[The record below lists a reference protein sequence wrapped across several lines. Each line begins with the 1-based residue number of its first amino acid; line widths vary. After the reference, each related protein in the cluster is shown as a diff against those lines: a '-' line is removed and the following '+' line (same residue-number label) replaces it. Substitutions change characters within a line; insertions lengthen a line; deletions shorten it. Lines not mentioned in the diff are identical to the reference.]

1 MNSETEESVSENE
14 GEPNQESDNIPV
26 DALFGA
32 VELITDRRKNMNWK
46 YVKALKSANLI
57 DEFETLV
64 CYELPKE
71 FKECVLQYNGGRPER
86 KGFDTDANKG
96 RELKSFLSFN
106 KEDRETVWKI
116 HEWNKGEL
124 ANKYFAFAIDNFGN
138 LICFDMCNIL
148 LFYY

>member
-1 MNSETEESVSENE
+1 
-14 GEPNQESDNIPV
+14 
-26 DALFGA
+26 
-32 VELITDRRKNMNWK
+32 MNWK
-46 YVKALKSANLI
+46 YVKTLKSANLI

-86 KGFDTDANKG
+86 KGFDTDAIKG

-116 HEWNKGEL
+116 YEWNKEEL

-138 LICFDMCNIL
+138 LICFDMNEDNVVFLNHEDLSVEHIAKTFTKFLEL
-148 LFYY
+148 LYE

>member
-1 MNSETEESVSENE
+1 
-14 GEPNQESDNIPV
+14 
-26 DALFGA
+26 
-32 VELITDRRKNMNWK
+32 MNWK

-64 CYELPKE
+64 CYELSKE

-86 KGFDTDANKG
+86 KRFDTDANKG

-116 HEWNKGEL
+116 HEWDKGEL
-124 ANKYFAFAIDNFGN
+124 ANKYFAIAIDNFGN
-138 LICFDMCNIL
+138 LICFDMNDDNVVFLNHEDLSVEHIVKTFTEFL
-148 LFYY
+148 ESLYE